1 MRDLYTRFH
10 LFISCL
16 LLGLFTFAWLAIG
29 STVIWASHPLP
40 AAPAGYVSEPS
51 QAALL
56 DDVPPGS
63 VFAVLASDPGDNII
77 VKSSDD
83 LIYFLAIRYD
93 ADAGFVT
100 SELTTG
106 GLIMASSD
114 ESSAY
119 KDANHVINVYR
130 ATNNYSGTGNT
141 FGSSTMILIF
151 SMISALILIMFYSS
165 LVVALSERR
174 AKASAVREE
183 RAAQALAASP
193 LKNHFGV
200 LLTLVMVCGGLI
212 GGGIAL
218 VVGSDSSAVAGLP
231 ANYHQQGT
239 GSTTQLLAAL
249 PDGAKIAVFH
259 NLNETDALALLPDG
273 SIYFAPDVLDGAQ
286 KALLDNDGDTL
297 AAGADLDTLRAANRL
312 IDQNF
317 NASSASGSLDWKAPA
332 AAVFGVYL
340 ALLLM
345 LLWAGFLFD
354 SVQIR
359 VWAKHLLN

>member
-1 MRDLYTRFH
+1 MRALYTRFH

-16 LLGLFTFAWLAIG
+16 LLGLFTLSWLALG
-29 STVIWASHPLP
+29 STVIWAAHPLP
-40 AAPAGYVSEPS
+40 PAPAGYVSEPS

-63 VFAVLASDPGDNII
+63 TFDVLAADPGDNII
-77 VKSSDD
+77 VKSSDG
-83 LIYFLAIRYD
+83 LTYFLAIKYD
-93 ADAGFVT
+93 ADAGFIA

-106 GLIMASSD
+106 GLIIASTD
-114 ESSAY
+114 ESPAY

-130 ATNNYSGTGNT
+130 SANNYSGTGNT
-141 FGSSTMILIF
+141 FGSGTMVLIF
-151 SMISALILIMFYSS
+151 SMMLTLILLVFYSS
-165 LVVALSERR
+165 LVVALSGRR
-174 AKASAVREE
+174 SKASAVQEE

-193 LKNHFGV
+193 LKNRFWP

-218 VVGSDSSAVAGLP
+218 VVGSGSSAVAGLP

-249 PDGAKIAVFH
+249 PDDAKIAVFH
-259 NLNETDALALLPDG
+259 NPNETDALALLPDG

-297 AAGADLDTLRAANRL
+297 AAGADLDTLRTANRL

-317 NASSASGSLDWKAPA
+317 STSSASGSLDWKAPA

-345 LLWAGFLFD
+345 LLWAGFIFD

-359 VWAKHLLN
+359 VWAKRLN